1 MDPDT
6 QRRTRQLTGTAAAMW
21 ALLAIGLSVFA
32 LISPRPG
39 AHLPVRTS
47 IIAGVAVVHAMSDA
61 AEAAGV
67 EEGDQLL
74 SVDGVPAIQAIWE
87 PTLEMDVVDTYRLL
101 KPDGTI
107 LTASL
112 EPVLA
117 GDVEKTSDVL
127 LHLGLLLVSSL
138 YLVIALTV
146 WWTRQASPE
155 SWALLLF

>member
-6 QRRTRQLTGTAAAMW
+6 TRRTRQVTGTAAAIW
-21 ALLAIGLSVFA
+21 ALLAIGLSIFS

-39 AHLPVRTS
+39 PQLPVRTS

-74 SVDGVPAIQAIWE
+74 SVDGVPAIQAIWD
-87 PTLEMDVVDTYRLL
+87 PSLESGVVDTYRIL
-101 KPDGTI
+101 KPDGSI

-112 EPVLA
+112 LPVGA
-117 GDVEKTSDVL
+117 GDVEKTGDVL

-138 YLVIALTV
+138 YLVVALTV
-146 WWTRQASPE
+146 WLS
-155 SWALLLF
+155 LIHI